1 MTNHPA
7 RLWPVLQYRQVLV
20 VVLLYRSD
28 QLREVVVIEL
38 KSPREIARMQ
48 VAGQFVAQVLSELG
62 ELAAVG
68 VNLLD
73 LEHHVRDRI
82 RQRGA
87 ESCYWDYSPSFG
99 NGPFRNVICLSVND
113 AVLHGLPHDY
123 RLRDGD
129 VLSMDL
135 AVGIDGWVA
144 DSARTVVVG
153 APDDGDLRIIR
164 ATEEALAAGI
174 RAAQPGNRLGDI
186 SAAIG
191 AVAHDYGYPVNT
203 EFGGHGL
210 GRTMHENPHVP
221 NRGRAGRG
229 MRLQPGLTIALEPW
243 LAKTTDRIVFD
254 PDGWTIRSAD
264 GSRTAHSEHTV
275 AITEDGPLVLTRRA

>member
-1 MTNHPA
+1 M
-7 RLWPVLQYRQVLV
+7 
-20 VVLLYRSD
+20 
-28 QLREVVVIEL
+28 IEL
-38 KSPREIARMQ
+38 KSPGEIARMQ

-62 ELAAVG
+62 ELADVG

-73 LEHHVRDRI
+73 LEHHVRERI

-87 ESCYWDYSPSFG
+87 DSCYWDYAPSFG

-123 RLRDGD
+123 ALRDGD

-144 DSARTVVVG
+144 DSARTVIVG
-153 APDDGDLRIIR
+153 TPDEEDLRIIR
-164 ATEEALAAGI
+164 ATEDALDAGI
-174 RAAQPGNRLGDI
+174 RAARPGNRLGDI

-191 AVAHDYGYPVNT
+191 AVAQDYGYPVNT

-229 MRLQPGLTIALEPW
+229 LRLQPGLTIALEPW
-243 LAKTTDRIVFD
+243 LARTTDRIVFD
-254 PDGWTIRSAD
+254 PDGWTIRAAD
-264 GSRTAHSEHTV
+264 GSRTAHSEHTI
-275 AITEDGPLVLTRRA
+275 AITADGPLVLTGRA

>member
-1 MTNHPA
+1 M
-7 RLWPVLQYRQVLV
+7 
-20 VVLLYRSD
+20 
-28 QLREVVVIEL
+28 IEL

-48 VAGQFVAQVLSELG
+48 VAGQFIAQVLSELG
-62 ELAAVG
+62 DLADVG

-73 LEHHVRDRI
+73 LEQHVRNRI

-87 ESCYWDYSPSFG
+87 DSCYWDYAPSFG

-123 RLRDGD
+123 ELRDGD

-153 APDDGDLRIIR
+153 APDEADLRIVR
-164 ATEEALAAGI
+164 ATEEALEAGI

-210 GRTMHENPHVP
+210 GRTMHENPSVP

-229 MRLQPGLTIALEPW
+229 MRLQPGLTLALEPW
-243 LAKTTDRIVFD
+243 LAKTTDRIVYD

-275 AITEDGPLVLTRRA
+275 AITDDGPLVLTERA

>member
-1 MTNHPA
+1 
-7 RLWPVLQYRQVLV
+7 
-20 VVLLYRSD
+20 
-28 QLREVVVIEL
+28 VIEL
-38 KSPREIARMQ
+38 KSPGEIARMQ
-48 VAGQFVAQVLSELG
+48 VAGQFIAEVLSDLG
-62 ELAAVG
+62 RIADVG

-73 LEHHVRDRI
+73 LEQHVRDRV

-87 ESCYWDYSPSFG
+87 ESCYWDYAPSFG
-99 NGPFRNVICLSVND
+99 NGPFRNMICLSVND

-123 RLRDGD
+123 ALRDGD

-153 APDDGDLRIIR
+153 TPDDADLRIIR
-164 ATEEALAAGI
+164 ATEEALEAGI

-191 AVAHDYGYPVNT
+191 AVARDYGYPVNT

-221 NRGRAGRG
+221 NRGRPGRG
-229 MRLQPGLTIALEPW
+229 MRLEPGLTIALEPW
-243 LAKTTDRIVFD
+243 LARTTGQIIFD

-275 AITEDGPLVLTRRA
+275 AITDDGPLVLTRRT

>member
-1 MTNHPA
+1 
-7 RLWPVLQYRQVLV
+7 
-20 VVLLYRSD
+20 
-28 QLREVVVIEL
+28 VIEL

-48 VAGQFVAQVLSELG
+48 VAGQFVAQVLSELAD
-62 ELAAVG
+62 LADVG

-82 RQRGA
+82 RERGA
-87 ESCYWDYSPSFG
+87 ESCYWDYAPSFG

-113 AVLHGLPHDY
+113 AVLHGLPRDY
-123 RLRDGD
+123 TLADGD

-135 AVGIDGWVA
+135 AVGIGGWVA

-153 APDDGDLRIIR
+153 APDNADLRIVR
-164 ATEEALAAGI
+164 ATEEALEAGI

-210 GRTMHENPHVP
+210 GRTMHENPAVP

-243 LAKTTDRIVFD
+243 LARTTDRIIYD

-275 AITEDGPLVLTRRA
+275 AITDDGPLVLTRRP